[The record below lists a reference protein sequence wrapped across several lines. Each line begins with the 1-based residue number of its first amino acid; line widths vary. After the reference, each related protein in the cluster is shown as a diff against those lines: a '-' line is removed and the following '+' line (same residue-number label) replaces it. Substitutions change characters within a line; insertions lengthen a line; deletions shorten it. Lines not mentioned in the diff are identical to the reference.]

1 MTTLFSA
8 LAGPVFLV
16 CLALIFGPCI
26 INKGMAFI
34 QNQIDAVKLMV
45 IQRQY
50 QPIVQFE
57 TELGDT
63 GVYIL

>member
-8 LAGPVFLV
+8 LAGPVLLV

-34 QNQIDAVKLMV
+34 QNRIDTVKLMV